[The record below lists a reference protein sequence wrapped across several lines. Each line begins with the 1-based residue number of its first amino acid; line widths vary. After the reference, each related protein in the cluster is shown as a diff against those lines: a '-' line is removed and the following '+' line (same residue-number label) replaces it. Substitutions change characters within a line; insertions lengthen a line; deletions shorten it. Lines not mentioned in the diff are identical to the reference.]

1 MAAWP
6 LNIYELSRPPLR
18 RERAINW
25 ESRGGGTERERKGER
40 ERSRRQGSSGRG
52 RGCWQQKGTK
62 NEIPPA
68 MERNRLWLLSSHG
81 ISLSMFPTGG
91 YYPPGYNCTPQLYTS
106 LPWQKKR
113 KKYLLSV
120 GGWNR
125 PLPFPQSTVITIT
138 TIRMELTMYR
148 S

>member
-25 ESRGGGTERERKGER
+25 ESRGGGTEREREGER